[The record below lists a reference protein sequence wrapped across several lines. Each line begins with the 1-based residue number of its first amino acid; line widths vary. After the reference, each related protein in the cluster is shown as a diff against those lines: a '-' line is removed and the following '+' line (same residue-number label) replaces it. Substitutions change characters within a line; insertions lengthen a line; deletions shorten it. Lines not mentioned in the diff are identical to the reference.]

1 MNFNSKFWLKFSLIN
16 LLIVALLGLL
26 MRYKIG
32 FEFPF
37 FNQKNLQ
44 HSHSHFAFAGWI
56 SHTLM
61 VLMVGFLEK
70 RVGRLFDSAQ
80 DDKKEIREE
89 GKGIRLTVYNKV
101 FIANLICAYGMLVF
115 FILQGYAAMSIV
127 FSTAS
132 IIVAYVF
139 GYQYWK
145 DLKLVNS
152 SSLSVNWFKG
162 AIFFNVISS
171 LGTFALAYMMI
182 SKNIHQNEY
191 LASIYYY
198 LHFQYNGWFFFA
210 CMGFLVHFLDLKT
223 TDSPFYKKAFWL
235 FFIACI
241 PAYFLSTLWLDL
253 PVWIYV
259 LTVISAFLQVFAW
272 FPFLFIILKTKK
284 DIFENYPYFLRYIIL
299 FVALA
304 FTAKLLLQLGSTI
317 PALSQM
323 AFGFRPIVIAYL
335 HLVLLAVIS
344 LFLLFYIYANH
355 FFFIHKSI
363 KFGITLFSIGVFLN
377 ELLLAIQG
385 IASFSYTLIPL
396 ANELLF
402 VIAAI
407 MVLGIAITAFYSIK
421 KVKIPAVL

>member
-1 MNFNSKFWLKFSLIN
+1 MTFNAKFWLKFSLLN

-37 FNQKNLQ
+37 LNQKNLQ

-70 RVGRLFDSAQ
+70 KG
-80 DDKKEIREE
+80 KREK
-89 GKGIRLTVYNKV
+89 GKGIRWTNYNK
-101 FIANLICAYGMLVF
+101 ILLANLICAYGMLVF
-115 FILQGYAAMSIV
+115 FIVQGYGAFSIAFSTVSIV
-127 FSTAS
+127 VS
-132 IIVAYVF
+132 YVF
-139 GYQYWK
+139 GYRYWK
-145 DLKLVNS
+145 DLKLVDATS
-152 SSLSVNWFKG
+152 FSIPWFKG

-171 LGTFALAYMMI
+171 LGTFALAYMMATQ
-182 SKNIHQNEY
+182 NLHQNEY

-210 CMGFLVHFLDLKT
+210 CMGLLGYFLDLKA
-223 TDSPFYKKAFWL
+223 TDSPLYTKVFWL

-253 PVWIYV
+253 PLWIYI
-259 LTVISAFLQVFAW
+259 LTVMAAFLQVFAW
-272 FPFLFIILKTKK
+272 FLFLLRVIKTKK
-284 DIFENYPYFLRYIIL
+284 TVFENYPFFLRYIIV

-304 FTAKLLLQLGSTI
+304 FSVKLLLQLGSTV
-317 PALSQM
+317 PALSQL

-344 LFLLFYIYANH
+344 LFLLFYIYINH
-355 FFFIHKSI
+355 FFFIRKSI
-363 KFGITLFSIGVFLN
+363 KFGITLFSVGVFLN
-377 ELLLAIQG
+377 ELVLAVQG
-385 IASFSYTLIPL
+385 VASFSYTLIPWV
-396 ANELLF
+396 NESLF
-402 VIAAI
+402 VIAAL
-407 MVLGIAITAFYSIK
+407 MVSGIAITAFYSLK

>member
-1 MNFNSKFWLKFSLIN
+1 MAFNAKFWLKFSLIN
-16 LLIVALLGLL
+16 LLMVALLGLL

-70 RVGRLFDSAQ
+70 RGIGQ
-80 DDKKEIREE
+80 KT
-89 GKGIRLTVYNKV
+89 KGNRFWNYNK
-101 FIANLICAYGMLVF
+101 ILWANLICAYGMLVF
-115 FILQGYAAMSIV
+115 FIIQGYAAFSIV

-132 IIVAYVF
+132 IVVAYVF
-139 GYQYWK
+139 GYQFWR
-145 DLKLVNS
+145 DLKMVDHT
-152 SSLSVNWFKG
+152 SLSIQWFKA

-171 LGTFALAYMMI
+171 LGTFVLAYMMVT
-182 SKNIHQNEY
+182 KNIHQNEY

-210 CMGFLVHFLDLKT
+210 CMGLLFDFLKLKT
-223 TDSPFYKKAFWL
+223 TDHAAYTRVFWM

-253 PVWIYV
+253 PLWIYIPTAIAAILQV
-259 LTVISAFLQVFAW
+259 YAWYLFLQ
-272 FPFLFIILKTKK
+272 IILRTQKNVF
-284 DIFENYPYFLRYIIL
+284 DNYPFFLRYIIV
-299 FVALA
+299 FIALA
-304 FTAKLLLQLGSTI
+304 CSVKLLLQLGSTI
-317 PALSQM
+317 PALSQL

-344 LFLLFYIYANH
+344 LFLLFYIYVNH
-355 FFFIHKSI
+355 FFFISKPI
-363 KFGITLFSIGVFLN
+363 KFGIILFSVGVFLN
-377 ELLLAIQG
+377 ELVLAVQG
-385 IASFSYTLIPL
+385 IASFSYTMIPFV
-396 ANELLF
+396 NELLF
-402 VIAAI
+402 AIAVLL
-407 MVLGIAITAFYSIK
+407 VLGIGITAFYSVK

>member
-1 MNFNSKFWLKFSLIN
+1 MHFKAKFWLQFSLLN

-37 FNQKNLQ
+37 LNQKNLQ

-70 RVGRLFDSAQ
+70 RGPSPEASGALGVT
-80 DDKKEIREE
+80 KKGQGLRIA
-89 GKGIRLTVYNKV
+89 LYNKMLT
-101 FIANLICAYGMLVF
+101 ANLICAYGMLVF
-115 FILQGYAAMSIV
+115 FIIQGYAALSIA

-132 IIVAYVF
+132 IFVAYLF
-139 GYQYWK
+139 GYQFWN
-145 DLKLVNS
+145 DLKQVS
-152 SSLSVNWFKG
+152 SEWLSVNWFKA

-171 LGTFALAYMMI
+171 LGTFFLAFMMI
-182 SKNIHQNEY
+182 TKNIHQNEY

-210 CMGFLVHFLDLKT
+210 CMGLLFHFFDLKAT
-223 TDSPFYKKAFWL
+223 AHPYLKKAFWQ

-241 PAYFLSTLWLDL
+241 PAYFLSTLWLNL

-259 LTVISAFLQVFAW
+259 LTVLAALFQSYAW
-272 FPFLFIILKTKK
+272 FKLLVVLAKIKK
-284 DIFENYPYFLRYIIL
+284 GYIDNYPFFLRYIIL
-299 FVALA
+299 FVAIACSL
-304 FTAKLLLQLGSTI
+304 KLLLQLGSTI
-317 PALSQM
+317 PALSQL

-344 LFLLFYIYANH
+344 LFLLFYMYVNH
-355 FFFIHKSI
+355 YFYISKPI
-363 KFGITLFSIGVFLN
+363 RFGIILFSVGVFLN
-377 ELLLAIQG
+377 ELVLAVQG
-385 IASFSYTLIPL
+385 IASFSYTIIPRV
-396 ANELLF
+396 NELLF
-402 VIAAI
+402 GVA
-407 MVLGIAITAFYSIK
+407 VLLVSGIAITTYHSIK
-421 KVKIPAVL
+421 KVKIPPVL